1 MQALGSFDVRR
12 GECRVK
18 VPQAMQALIWLL
30 VVTMVEQ
37 RGTVLSAAMQLG
49 LNRSRPQVLK
59 GGFQRICITKLCKR
73 IGLF

>member
-18 VPQAMQALIWLL
+18 VPQAIQALIWLL

-37 RGTVLSAAMQLG
+37 QGTVLSAAMQFG

-59 GGFQRICITKLCKR
+59 GGCKR
-73 IGLF
+73 ICVTVLCKKIGLF